1 MNLMKK
7 KMALEGI
14 RVLDLTHVLSG
25 PYCTMLLADMG
36 AEVIKIE
43 KHGEYDRSAVPLIR
57 GESYFY
63 MVLNRNKKGITL
75 NLKHEKGVEILKQLT
90 AKSDVVVENFRPGV
104 MENLGIGY
112 EILKNINPN
121 IIFASISG
129 YGQNSRNSRLVAYD
143 LTAQAQSG
151 VMSITGDP
159 KGPPMRCG
167 FDVGD
172 IIPGLYTAFS
182 ILAALIAR
190 MNTGVGQM
198 IDVSMVDS
206 LILSQPD
213 QFTTTMAT
221 GKAPERAEKG
231 GHLVAFPYDAF
242 RTRDEWIVIGC
253 WGDPMFAKLARLIKR
268 PELIEDPRFITEED
282 RCTNRSQL
290 RKIIE
295 KWLRDFTADEAIVL
309 LRDHGVGVAE
319 ILDYKQVLESDQ
331 TKDRDLIQPIVHP
344 IAGEIEVPGF
354 GPKFSETPGGVRTPA
369 PTLGEHNEEVYSGL
383 LGYSLEQI
391 KEFEKEG
398 II

>member
-1 MNLMKK
+1 MMKNR
-7 KMALEGI
+7 MALEGV

-43 KHGEYDRSAVPLIR
+43 KQGEYDRNAIPLIK

-75 NLKHEKGVEILKQLT
+75 NLKHNKGVEILKQLT

-104 MENLGIGY
+104 MDKLGVGY
-112 EILKNINPN
+112 ETLKEVNPK

-129 YGQNSRNSRLVAYD
+129 YGQESRNSNLVAYD

-151 VMSITGDP
+151 VMAITGDP
-159 KGPPMRCG
+159 EGPPMRCG

-172 IIPGLYTAFS
+172 IIPGIYTSFS

-190 MNTGVGQM
+190 RHTGVGQM

-206 LILSQPD
+206 LVLSQPD
-213 QFTTTMAT
+213 QFTTTMVS
-221 GKAPERAEKG
+221 GKAPERVENG

-242 RTRDEWIVIGC
+242 RTKDDWIVIGC
-253 WGDPMFAKLARLIKR
+253 WGDPMFAKLARLLKR
-268 PELIEDPRFITEED
+268 PELIEDPNFSTEED
-282 RCTNRSQL
+282 RCANRSEL

-295 KWLRDFTADEAIVL
+295 KWLSNFTAAEAIAL
-309 LRDHGVGVAE
+309 LRDHDVGTAVVY
-319 ILDYKQVLESDQ
+319 DYKQVLESGQ
-331 TKDRDLIQPIVHP
+331 AKDRELVKRIVHP
-344 IAGEIEVPGF
+344 IAGEIDVPGF
-354 GPKFSETPGGVRTPA
+354 GPKFSQTPGDVRTPS
-369 PTLGEHNEEVYSGL
+369 PLLGEHNEEIYTGIL
-383 LGYSLEQI
+383 DYSLKQI
-391 KEFEKEG
+391 REFEKEG